1 MSFVIYEDIS
11 WRLKLSDDKDEMIL
25 LFIDPTIIENQVLQE
40 EILRDF
46 RIIFTH

>member
-1 MSFVIYEDIS
+1 MTFVIYEDIS

-46 RIIFTH
+46 RITFTH

>member
-1 MSFVIYEDIS
+1 MTFVIYEDIS
-11 WRLKLSDDKDEMIL
+11 WRLKLFDDKDEMIL

>member
-1 MSFVIYEDIS
+1 MTFVIYEDIS

>member
-1 MSFVIYEDIS
+1 MTFVIYEDIS
-11 WRLKLSDDKDEMIL
+11 WRLKLSDDKGEMIL